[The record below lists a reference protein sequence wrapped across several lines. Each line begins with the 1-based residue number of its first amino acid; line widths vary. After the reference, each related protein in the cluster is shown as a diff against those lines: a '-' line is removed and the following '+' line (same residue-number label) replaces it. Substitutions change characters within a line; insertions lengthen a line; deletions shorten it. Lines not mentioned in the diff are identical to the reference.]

1 MSIPQPNRERDRAL
15 VEEIRAVDL
24 TAWHR
29 FVHEYGGL
37 ILAVLRR
44 HLGRDDDEVR
54 SAFADVLARLYRTG
68 FHPYAGRAALSTW
81 LVVVTRAIAVDRV
94 RRVRGRPG
102 MPEAIVALDALDRHV
117 FELHYRQGRTLEE
130 MQTRLRA
137 EGRPLS
143 KEALL
148 QSIERIEARIDR
160 HLLRRLAYDAEAAS
174 VGVISGRLL
183 EYFDRVRAESERL
196 QEQRTPQEELIE
208 REARERMVRI
218 QAMLQ
223 ELPPDEGEVV
233 RRHLLDHRSARR
245 VASELGLN
253 TSREVYTVLE
263 RALRRLRRWIHARE
277 VRE

>member
-1 MSIPQPNRERDRAL
+1 MSIPLERRERDRAL
-15 VEEIRAVDL
+15 VEEIRAGDV

-44 HLGRDDDEVR
+44 HLGKDEDEVR

-68 FHPYAGRAALSTW
+68 FHPYEGRAALSTW
-81 LVVVTRAIAVDRV
+81 LVIVTRAIAVDRV
-94 RRVRGRPG
+94 RRARGRPG
-102 MPEAIVALDALDRHV
+102 MPEAVAKLDALDRRV
-117 FELHYRQGRTLEE
+117 FEIRYRRGRTFEE
-130 MQTRLRA
+130 VQTRLRA
-137 EGRPLS
+137 EGHSLT

-148 QSIERIEARIDR
+148 QSIERIEERIDR
-160 HLLRRLAYDAEAAS
+160 HVLRRLAYDAEAAS

-208 REARERMVRI
+208 REARERMARI
-218 QAMLQ
+218 EAMLQ
-223 ELPPDEGEVV
+223 ELPLDEGEVV
-233 RRHLLDHRSARR
+233 RRHLLDQRSARR
-245 VASELGLN
+245 VANELGLN
-253 TSREVYTVLE
+253 TTREVYTVLD